1 MTSTDTIA
9 EVDQRETEWLLKDIH
24 EEISGSIS
32 TGLEECLARLC
43 ERAPFKLVMS
53 SAHSELLKGIVT
65 RTGSCIAESDL
76 VVRSASMHNKP
87 IAIKLKQPLYLSQIV
102 DSLGCISDAVQIIT
116 SLECAVQSANNTL
129 LHLQNLQRLVK
140 NALANLRKPSPRLK
154 FPGHVTNTS
163 LFDSLPS
170 TVAVDF
176 YVSDNSV
183 VVEVHIFEPLEKANS
198 GIHSLFK
205 KSGKELKYDGNDVLD
220 YEKVVVESQ
229 DPNLISVTAKLTAL
243 EAHLQQLNRNLT
255 LCQSVST

>member
-1 MTSTDTIA
+1 MPSLSAIA
-9 EVDQRETEWLLKDIH
+9 QVDERETEWLLKEIH

-43 ERAPFKLVMS
+43 EHSPFKLVMS

-76 VVRSASMHNKP
+76 IVRSPSMHNKP
-87 IAIKLKQPLYLSQIV
+87 ISIKLKQPMYLSQIV
-102 DSLGCISDAVQIIT
+102 DSLGCISDAVQIII
-116 SLECAVQSANNTL
+116 SLECSEQSANNTL

-140 NALANLRKPSPRLK
+140 DALASLRKPSPRLK
-154 FPGHVTNTS
+154 FPGHVTNIN
-163 LFDSLPS
+163 LFESLPS

-183 VVEVHIFEPLEKANS
+183 VVEVHLFERLETANS
-198 GIHSLFK
+198 GIHSLFRR
-205 KSGKELKYDGNDVLD
+205 SGKELKYDGNDVLD

-243 EAHLQQLNRNLT
+243 DAHLKQLIRNLT
-255 LCQSVST
+255 LCQSVSV